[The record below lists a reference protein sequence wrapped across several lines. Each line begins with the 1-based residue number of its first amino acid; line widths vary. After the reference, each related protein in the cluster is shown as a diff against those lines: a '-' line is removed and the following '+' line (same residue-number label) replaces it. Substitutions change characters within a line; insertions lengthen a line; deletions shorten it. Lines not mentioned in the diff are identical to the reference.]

1 MIVLISSLCKPVLR
15 VYNTATRKVED
26 FKPINENKVG
36 MYVCGLTVYNDMH
49 LGHARTYIAFDVIRR
64 WFEYLGYEVNFVQ
77 NHTDIDDKII
87 NRANE
92 EKISS
97 KDLANKYIE
106 RTTEDL
112 ESLQVLPPTNMPKA
126 TDYISEM
133 IEIISDLLAKN
144 NAYVTEPA
152 PGALASD
159 VYFDVMSASDIFG
172 TLTGQKIEDMEA
184 GARVAVD
191 SRKKHPSDFVLWKG
205 TKPDEPNWESPWGLG
220 RPGWHI
226 ECSAMSLSHLGKH
239 FDIHGGGIDLRFP
252 HHESEILQSECH
264 TSHSP
269 MANYWLHSG
278 HLTVNKEKMSKSLD
292 NFFLVREVMEKY
304 SAPIL
309 RFYLLNGHYRSPI
322 DFSDSNLKESV
333 SAYRRLEGTYNRLL
347 ESNSQ
352 GFNKPSDLIEAIE
365 ICQNDFVSAMND
377 DFNTREG
384 IAALFQLA
392 RVSNNYDFSD
402 LNSEISTD
410 LIHIF
415 EKYGHNVLGLFSNE
429 NIDESLEAEI
439 DNMLAEREEARDSK
453 DWAKSD
459 SIRDKLKD
467 MGIEI
472 QDTPDGAKWR
482 RI

>member
-1 MIVLISSLCKPVLR
+1 VLR
-15 VYNTATRKVED
+15 LYNTATRKVED
-26 FKPINENKVG
+26 FKPITENKVG

-64 WFEYLGYEVNFVQ
+64 WFEHLGYEVNFVQ

-92 EKISS
+92 EEISS
-97 KDLANKYIE
+97 EELANKYIS

-112 ESLQVLPPTNMPKA
+112 ESLQVRSPTHMPKA
-126 TDYISEM
+126 TEHISEM
-133 IEIISDLLAKN
+133 IEIISDLIAKN
-144 NAYVTEPA
+144 HAYVAEAA
-152 PGALASD
+152 PGALAPD
-159 VYFDVMSASDIFG
+159 VYFDVMSASENFG

-184 GARVAVD
+184 GARVAID
-191 SRKKHPSDFVLWKG
+191 PRKRHPSDFVLWKG
-205 TKPDEPNWESPWGLG
+205 AKPDEPNWDSPWGVG

-226 ECSAMSLSHLGKH
+226 ECSAMSLRHLGKH

-264 TSHSP
+264 TSHTP

-292 NFFLVREVMEKY
+292 NFFLVREVMEEY

-322 DFSDSNLKESV
+322 DFSDSNLKESM
-333 SAYRRLEGTYNRLL
+333 SAYRRLEGTYNRLV
-347 ESNSQ
+347 ESESK
-352 GFNKPSDLIEAIE
+352 GDNKPSELLDAIE
-365 ICQNDFVSAMND
+365 ICEKDFASAMND

-392 RVSNNYDFSD
+392 RISNNYEFSELD
-402 LNSEISTD
+402 SKISKD
-410 LIHIF
+410 LIEVF
-415 EKYGHNVLGLFSNE
+415 EKYGHNVLGLFSHE
-429 NIDESLEAEI
+429 TIDDSLESEI
-439 DNMLAEREEARDSK
+439 ENMLFERAKARESK
-453 DWAKSD
+453 DWVKSD
-459 SIRDKLKD
+459 SIRDKLKN

>member
-1 MIVLISSLCKPVLR
+1 MLR

-106 RTTEDL
+106 RTTDDL

-133 IEIISDLLAKN
+133 IEIISDLISKN

-205 TKPDEPNWESPWGLG
+205 TKPDEPNWDSPWGLG

-322 DFSDSNLKESV
+322 DFIDSNLKESV

-347 ESNSQ
+347 ESNSK
-352 GFNKPSDLIEAIE
+352 GSDKPSDLIEAIE

-392 RVSNNYDFSD
+392 RVSNNYDFSELNLEVSKD
-402 LNSEISTD
+402 LRNV
-410 LIHIF
+410 F
-415 EKYGHNVLGLFSNE
+415 EKYGHNVLGLFNHE

>member
-1 MIVLISSLCKPVLR
+1 MVLISCPCKHVLR
-15 VYNTATRKVED
+15 LYNTATRKVED
-26 FKPINENKVG
+26 FNPIEKNKVG

-64 WFEYLGYEVNFVQ
+64 WLEYLGYDVNFVQ

-97 KDLANKYIE
+97 RDLANKYID

-112 ESLQVLPPTNMPKA
+112 ESLQVRPPIHMPKA
-126 TDYISEM
+126 TDFIPEM
-133 IEIISDLLAKN
+133 IKIISDLIDKN
-144 NAYVTEPA
+144 HAYVTEPA

-159 VYFDVMSASDIFG
+159 VYFDVISASENFG

-191 SRKKHPSDFVLWKG
+191 SRKRHPSDFVLWKG
-205 TKPDEPNWESPWGLG
+205 TKPDEPSWESPWGLG

-264 TSHSP
+264 TGNSP
-269 MANYWLHSG
+269 MSNYWLHSG
-278 HLTVNKEKMSKSLD
+278 HLTINKEKMSKSLD
-292 NFFLVREVMEKY
+292 NFFLVRDVMKEY
-304 SAPIL
+304 NAPIL

-322 DFSDSNLKESV
+322 DFSEDNLKESM
-333 SAYRRLEGTYNRLL
+333 SAYRRLEGTYNRLIKE
-347 ESNSQ
+347 ESNGSQ
-352 GFNKPSDLIEAIE
+352 RPENLLNTLEVCRK
-365 ICQNDFVSAMND
+365 DFVSAMND

-392 RVSNNYDFSD
+392 RVSNNYEV
-402 LNSEISTD
+402 SELDSKLVKD
-410 LIHIF
+410 LIDTFKI
-415 EKYGHNVLGLFSNE
+415 YGNDVLGLFSSEKIDTNLVNE
-429 NIDESLEAEI
+429 IESLIEERKLAREA
-439 DNMLAEREEARDSK
+439 K
-453 DWAKSD
+453 DWPQSD
-459 SIRDKLKD
+459 SIRDKLKL

-472 QDTPDGAKWR
+472 QDTPNGTKWR